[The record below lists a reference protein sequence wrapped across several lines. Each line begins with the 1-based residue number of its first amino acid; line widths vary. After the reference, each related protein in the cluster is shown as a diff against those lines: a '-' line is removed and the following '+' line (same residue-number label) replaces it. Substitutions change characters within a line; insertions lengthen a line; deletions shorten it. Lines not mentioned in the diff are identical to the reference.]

1 MDHREQTAIAEGVEA
16 DPAATMGV
24 ALHETV
30 LDHLR
35 AGRYLEAQLCCREVL
50 EKDPDNAE
58 TLHLMALVC
67 FNAGQFDNAV
77 EWVSQAIR
85 RQPQP
90 AYLTLLGT
98 ALLNLKRHDDALRVF
113 DKAVQLK
120 PDDASLW

>member
-1 MDHREQTAIAEGVEA
+1 MDHRDQQAIAKGAEEEA
-16 DPAATMGV
+16 EAVSATVAGV

-30 LDHLR
+30 LEHLR
-35 AGRYLEAQLCCREVL
+35 AGRYLEAQLCCRQAL
-50 EKDPDNAE
+50 EREPDNAE

-67 FNAGQFDNAV
+67 FNAAQFDHAV

-85 RQPQP
+85 RQPRP

-113 DKAVQLK
+113 DK
-120 PDDASLW
+120 